1 MKILL
6 SLILI
11 PLLVSFSN
19 SSNAN
24 SPCFLPPQFC
34 QDPPNESDK
43 QTIKNAE
50 QALTPTFSITPDS
63 ESDATGAVNIKS
75 NFQIIIGESSSDNV
89 ITNKSLER
97 TESL

>member
-1 MKILL
+1 MKVLL
-6 SLILI
+6 NLILI
-11 PLLVSFSN
+11 PLLACFSSSSN
-19 SSNAN
+19 SH
-24 SPCFLPPQFC
+24 CFLPPQFC

-43 QTIKNAE
+43 QTTQDAE
-50 QALTPTFSITPDS
+50 QTLTPTFGITPDS
-63 ESDATGAVNIKS
+63 DSDATGSVNIKS